1 MKSRHGVGAA
11 FVLALMTAI
20 GASPLAGQDFEN
32 VQIQTQKV
40 VPGVYMLVGQGGN
53 LGVSAGSDA
62 VFLVDD
68 QFAPLTEKIRA
79 AIAAFSDRPIEFVL
93 NTHWHFDHT
102 GGNENLG
109 TGGALIVAH
118 DNVRKRMSVEQ
129 FMEAFDRTVPAS
141 PKVALPVVTFSEE
154 VTFHINNDEIH
165 VFHVADAHTDGDAI
179 IHFSK
184 ANVVHMGDTY
194 FNGFYP
200 FIDVGSG
207 GSIDGMITAADR
219 VLAITDAETKII
231 PGHGALSDKAGL
243 TAFRDMLKGV
253 RDAVAAQVATGKTQE
268 QVVAAKPTAAFDAKW
283 GGGFLNPDQFT
294 SIVYSDLSRKR

>member
-79 AIAAFSDRPIEFVL
+79 AIAAFSDRPIKFVL

-165 VFHVADAHTDGDAI
+165 VFHVSNAHTDGDAI